1 MAVPIIGEWRNPML
15 LCATSPDDELNALA
29 QDVRRVAD
37 TIDEPEVRSRL
48 TEIANELLELAHKD
62 AARY

>member
-1 MAVPIIGEWRNPML
+1 ML

-29 QDVRRVAD
+29 HDVRRVAD
-37 TIDEPEVRSRL
+37 TIHEPEVRSRL